1 MWHICLHGINQL
13 HVNKTLVC
21 IFKRNF
27 VYTIVISKYI
37 LINFQTNPMICIYL
51 LTFINEL
58 LDSPSVGSVSGS
70 GSITSVGGEGA
81 NLSVIVYL

>member
-1 MWHICLHGINQL
+1 
-13 HVNKTLVC
+13 
-21 IFKRNF
+21 
-27 VYTIVISKYI
+27 
-37 LINFQTNPMICIYL
+37 MICIYL
-51 LTFINEL
+51 LTFIHEL